1 MTEQPVLYEL
11 RDNVAVLTLNRP
23 HRLNAINLEML
34 TQLIGWLDDARQD
47 PAVSCAILTGAGR
60 AFCSGED
67 LKETAAGKTL
77 EAWEQEVAGLQEV
90 QRAVMRLGKP
100 LIAAVRGYAVGGGCE
115 FAMSCDIRVASEDA
129 RFGFPETAVGMTVT
143 TAGTKLLSHLVGLGR
158 AKELVLTGEF
168 IDADEAAR
176 IGLVNR
182 VVPGDSLVDE
192 AMEMAARIA
201 EHSPLALRLS
211 RTAIEQG
218 LYSTFEQTLDLE
230 ASQIMEC
237 IQEGSYFE
245 YAKRTAGRMGRGRG

>member
-1 MTEQPVLYEL
+1 MTEQPVLYE
-11 RDNVAVLTLNRP
+11 RRGSVAVLTLNRP
-23 HRLNAINLEML
+23 HRLNAINLDML
-34 TQLIGWLDDARQD
+34 TQLIGRFDDARRD

-77 EAWEQEVAGLQEV
+77 EAWEREVAGLQDV

-115 FAMSCDIRVASEDA
+115 FAMSCDIRIASDDA

-143 TAGTKLLSHLVGLGR
+143 TAGTKLLSHLVGLGK
-158 AKELVLTGEF
+158 AKELIFTGEF

-182 VVPGDSLVDE
+182 VVPGDTLVDE
-192 AMEMAARIA
+192 AMEMAGRIA
-201 EHSPLALRLS
+201 KQSPLALRLS
-211 RTAIEQG
+211 RAAIEQG
-218 LYSTFEQTLDLE
+218 LHSTFEQALDLE
-230 ASQIMEC
+230 ARQIMEC
-237 IQEGSYFE
+237 IQDGSYFE
-245 YAKRTAGRMGRGRG
+245 YAKRTADGIGRSRG